1 MATIYIPSLNVTL
14 VNGEEAQPLTGDAAG
29 QAWASLLKGD
39 DIKTWSDVGIPGRT
53 WQNDIPYHAVAKAVF
68 SRQKM
73 ESATETEDTFCGSSS
88 EGGGGKKV
96 AFHGMISLSDGAAQV
111 TAPDWPVCE
120 ASVGTAPA
128 LSDEITVTYNGEQYT
143 LTRKKTTYTDSDSS
157 HVVIRATY
165 DKMDRVVVLN
175 VIAPEGDSGLH
186 HLTVE
191 GEFTCSGVDPGPSPI
206 N

>member
-1 MATIYIPSLNVTL
+1 M
-14 VNGEEAQPLTGDAAG
+14 
-29 QAWASLLKGD
+29 K
-39 DIKTWSDVGIPGRT
+39 
-53 WQNDIPYHAVAKAVF
+53 NDIPYHAVAKAVF

-120 ASVGTAPA
+120 VSGATAPA
-128 LSDEITVTYNGEQYT
+128 LSDEIDVTYNGERYT
-143 LTRKKTTYTDSDSS
+143 LPRQKAWYTDSDSS
-157 HVVIRATY
+157 HVRISTSY
-165 DKMDRVVVLN
+165 DKMDRVVVLD
-175 VIAPEGDSGLH
+175 VRAPEGDSGLH
-186 HLTVE
+186 QLVVE

-206 N
+206 G

>member
-128 LSDEITVTYNGEQYT
+128 LSDEITVTYNLKETVICTRMALSFMVLSLRYSNCLQLKSYIGQ
-143 LTRKKTTYTDSDSS
+143 LTNTYHMAS
-157 HVVIRATY
+157 VVT
-165 DKMDRVVVLN
+165 K
-175 VIAPEGDSGLH
+175 
-186 HLTVE
+186 
-191 GEFTCSGVDPGPSPI
+191 
-206 N
+206 